1 MAVIT
6 VQDES
11 GDRYLVVVQDGGG
24 SSQHRVTVSPDQL
37 EDLGGDAS
45 AEELIEASFEF
56 LLEREPKES
65 ILSEFELPVIG
76 RYFPEYRADIRRRL
90 SG

>member
-6 VQDES
+6 VTES
-11 GDRYLVVVQDGGG
+11 GDHYLVIVDDGP
-24 SSQHRVTVSPDQL
+24 SSSEHRVTVGLDQL
-37 EDLGGDAS
+37 EDLGGAS
-45 AEELIEASFEF
+45 AEELIGASFEF

-65 ILSEFELPVIG
+65 ILSEFDLPVIG
-76 RYFPEYRADIRRRL
+76 RYFPEYQADIRRRL

>member
-1 MAVIT
+1 MAAIT
-6 VQDES
+6 VQSES
-11 GDRYLVVVQDGGG
+11 GDRYLVVVEDGGS
-24 SSQHRVTVSPDQL
+24 SSQHRVTAGPEQVA
-37 EDLGGDAS
+37 DLGGDVA

-65 ILSEFELPVIG
+65 ILSEFELPVIAQ
-76 RYFPEYRADIRRRL
+76 YFPDYRAAIRRRL

>member
-1 MAVIT
+1 MATIT
-6 VQDES
+6 VTEQS
-11 GDRYLVVVQDGGG
+11 AGQYLVEVDDGRG
-24 SSQHRVTVSPDQL
+24 SSQHRVSATSEQVDELASGVPA
-37 EDLGGDAS
+37 ED
-45 AEELIEASFEF
+45 LIEASFEF

-76 RYFPEYRADIRRRL
+76 RYFPEYRQEISRRL

>member
-6 VQDES
+6 VQNES
-11 GDRYLVVVQDGGG
+11 EDRYLVVVQDGGG
-24 SSQHRVTVSPDQL
+24 RSQHRVTVSPEQL
-37 EDLGGDAS
+37 AELGGEAS

-65 ILSEFELPVIG
+65 ILSQFELPVIS
-76 RYFPEYRADIRRRL
+76 RYFPEYPAEIGRRL

>member
-1 MAVIT
+1 MAVVT
-6 VQDES
+6 VTES
-11 GDRYLVVVQDGGG
+11 GEHYLVIVQDGP
-24 SSQHRVTVSPDQL
+24 SSSEHRVTVGLDQL
-37 EDLGGDAS
+37 EDLGGGAS

-65 ILSEFELPVIG
+65 ILSEFDLPVIG
-76 RYFPEYRADIRRRL
+76 RYFPEYPAEIRRRL

>member
-24 SSQHRVTVSPDQL
+24 SSQHRVTASPEQL
-37 EDLGGDAS
+37 ADLGGDAS

-65 ILSEFELPVIG
+65 ILSEFELSVIA
-76 RYFPEYRADIRRRL
+76 RYFPDYPVAIRRHL

>member
-1 MAVIT
+1 MIT
-6 VQDES
+6 VTKQTP
-11 GDRYLVVVQDGGG
+11 DRYVVVVQDGSGR
-24 SSQHRVTVSPDQL
+24 SQHRVTVSPDQL
-37 EDLGGDAS
+37 EDLGGGSS

-76 RYFPEYRADIRRRL
+76 RYFSDYPVDVRRRL

>member
-1 MAVIT
+1 MPVIT
-6 VQDES
+6 VQKES
-11 GDRYLVVVQDGGG
+11 GDQYLVVVKDGGG
-24 SSQHRVTVSPDQL
+24 SSQHHVTVGPDQL
-37 EDLGGDAS
+37 EDLSGAAS

-65 ILSEFELPVIG
+65 ILSEFELSVIA
-76 RYFPEYRADIRRRL
+76 RYFPDYPVAIRRHL